1 MNKDNIENI
10 NNLDKSKF
18 VFVKEKNS
26 NIIDVAFETK
36 EISYY
41 QDAWNRFKKN
51 KASLF
56 SFIIIAIFLFFVAI
70 GPYMK
75 KYDLPSR
82 SIADSTKLN
91 NLTPKIPF
99 LEKFGIFDGTK
110 TLTRGKKFFVDMYH
124 SEFGHDVI
132 ISGMPQELIDNPEH
146 PDYANVSQLTLKV
159 DYYKY
164 KNYIASYRNEDN
176 STDTIHKNLSKSQFD
191 AAMEKNQIIDVLN
204 VSSSVGLNGEISY
217 TYQVRVDQFKYAL
230 NQSPEDTYFWFGTDA
245 NGRDLFTVLWT
256 GSRISLIVALL
267 VVSINSIVGL
277 TVGAIAGY
285 YGGKFDLIFDRF
297 VDVLSSIPFLA
308 VLTILIA
315 RFGSQIWVI
324 ILAFTATGW
333 IGSYGSSRIQFYRF
347 KNREYVFAAKTLGAS
362 DARIMFKHIFPNAMG
377 IIITGLVLS
386 IPSFIIGEATYS
398 FLGIFNYGDITS
410 VGMLINN
417 GQQVMRDHPH
427 LLLFPALYI
436 SIMMIAFNLF
446 GNGLRDA
453 FNPSLRG
460 VE

>member
-1 MNKDNIENI
+1 MNNNKNNIQDI
-10 NNLDKSKF
+10 DKSKL
-18 VFVKEKNS
+18 VFIKQQNEE
-26 NIIDVAFETK
+26 ITDVAFETK

-51 KASLF
+51 KASLAA
-56 SFIIIAIFLFFVAI
+56 FIIIAIFLFFVLF

-82 SIADSTKLN
+82 SIADSTKLS
-91 NLTPKIPF
+91 NLTPKIP
-99 LEKFGIFDGTK
+99 LIEKLGIFDGTK

-124 SEFGHDVI
+124 SEFGNDVI
-132 ISGMPQELIDNPEH
+132 ISGMPQELIDNPNH
-146 PDYANVSQLTLKV
+146 PDYEDVSQLTLKV
-159 DYYKY
+159 DFYKY
-164 KNYIASYRNEDN
+164 KNYISSYRNEDN
-176 STDTIHKNLSKSQFD
+176 STSTIYKNLSQTPFED
-191 AAMEKNQIIDVLN
+191 AMSKNQIIDVLN
-204 VSSSVGLNGEISY
+204 VSSSTGLDGKISY

-230 NQSPEDTYFWFGTDA
+230 NQSPDDTYFWFGTDST
-245 NGRDLFTVLWT
+245 GRDLFTVLWT
-256 GSRISLIVALL
+256 GSRISIIVALL
-267 VVSINSIVGL
+267 VVTINSIVGL

-315 RFGSQIWVI
+315 RFGFKIWVI

-398 FLGIFNYGDITS
+398 FLGIFNYGDVTS
-410 VGMLINN
+410 VGMLIND